1 MLPLSSLLSSL
12 LAARTGRLTDAL
24 EAADF
29 DVFIATSPPNVMY
42 ATGYMTP
49 VAQMLA
55 VHPMAAIVTVAER
68 RLVLPVADSAP
79 AIDLGIPP
87 EEIVAFGTFY
97 FESPT
102 GEGPSTWAGRYGS
115 LAEAVTVALSQL
127 GITSGRIGLDT
138 AGLGQNEAPVRASLP
153 DGAKIV
159 DATAWARTVRSRKTE
174 PEIALLRRSAEL
186 AVQGIDRAVA
196 AAAPGMTE
204 RDLAQLVAAAMVE
217 GDAMPKFVIV
227 TSGPRSALA
236 DAIVTDREIRPG
248 DLVRFDVGC
257 LFEGYWSDIGRT
269 AVVGGPTALQSARYA
284 AVYAAEQAQL
294 AAVREGVIAADLF
307 DLAMQT
313 AEAGGIKGY
322 RRQHCGHGIGAEV
335 YEHPIIAPGVNAPLL
350 AGMTYCF
357 ETPYYELGWGGM
369 MVEDTVV
376 VTEDGAVSFTDTDR
390 TLRVIPA

>member
-1 MLPLSSLLSSL
+1 M
-12 LAARTGRLTDAL
+12 DAL
-24 EAADF
+24 STAAF
-29 DVFIATSPPNVMY
+29 DVFIATSPVNVMY

-49 VAQMLA
+49 VAQMAA
-55 VHPMAAIVTVAER
+55 VHPMAAIITPGAR

-79 AIDLGIPP
+79 AIDFGIPA
-87 EEIVAFGTFY
+87 EEIVAFGRFY

-102 GEGPSTWAGRYGS
+102 GDGPSTWADRYAS
-115 LAEAVTVALSQL
+115 LAEAVAVALPQL
-127 GITSGRIGLDT
+127 GVTSGRIGLDG
-138 AGLGQNEAPVRASLP
+138 AGLGPNEEAVRASLP
-153 DGAKIV
+153 PAAEVI
-159 DATAWARTVRSRKTE
+159 DATTWARSVRACKTE
-174 PEIALLRRSAEL
+174 PEVALLRHSAQL
-186 AVQGIDRAVA
+186 SVQGIDHAVA

-204 RDLAQLVAAAMVE
+204 RDLARLVAGTMVE
-217 GDAMPKFVIV
+217 GDAAPKFVIV

-236 DAIVTDREIRPG
+236 DALTTDRAIQPG

-257 LFEGYWSDIGRT
+257 LYEGYWSDIGRT
-269 AVVGGPTALQSARYA
+269 AVVGEPTALQQSRYD

-294 AAVREGVIAADLF
+294 DAVKAGVNAGDLF
-307 DLAMQT
+307 ALGMKT
-313 AEAGGIKGY
+313 VEAGGISNY

-335 YEHPIIAPGVNAPLL
+335 YEHPIIAAGVDAPVL

-369 MVEDTVV
+369 MVEDTIV

>member
-1 MLPLSSLLSSL
+1 M
-12 LAARTGRLTDAL
+12 DAL
-24 EAADF
+24 STAAF
-29 DVFIATSPPNVMY
+29 DVFIATSPVNVMY

-49 VAQMLA
+49 VAQMAA
-55 VHPMAAIVTVAER
+55 VHPMAAIITPGAR

-79 AIDLGIPP
+79 AIDFGIPA
-87 EEIVAFGTFY
+87 EEIVAFGRFY

-102 GEGPSTWAGRYGS
+102 GDGPSTWADRYAS
-115 LAEAVTVALSQL
+115 LAEAVAVALPQL
-127 GITSGRIGLDT
+127 GVTSGRIGLDG
-138 AGLGQNEAPVRASLP
+138 AGLGPNEEAVRASLP
-153 DGAKIV
+153 SAAEVI
-159 DATAWARTVRSRKTE
+159 DATTWARSVRACKTE
-174 PEIALLRRSAEL
+174 PEVALLRHSAQL
-186 AVQGIDRAVA
+186 SVQGIDHAVA

-204 RDLAQLVAAAMVE
+204 RDLARLVAGTMVE
-217 GDAMPKFVIV
+217 GDAAPKFVIV

-236 DAIVTDREIRPG
+236 DALTTDRAIQPG

-257 LFEGYWSDIGRT
+257 LYEGYWSDIGRT
-269 AVVGGPTALQSARYA
+269 AVVGEPTALQQSRYD

-294 AAVREGVIAADLF
+294 DAVKAGVNAGDLF
-307 DLAMQT
+307 ALGMKT
-313 AEAGGIKGY
+313 VEAGGISNY

-335 YEHPIIAPGVNAPLL
+335 YEHPIIAAGVDAPVL

-369 MVEDTVV
+369 MVEDTIV

>member
-1 MLPLSSLLSSL
+1 LSSL

-24 EAADF
+24 GVADF
-29 DVFIATSPPNVMY
+29 DVFVATSPANVMY

-49 VAQMLA
+49 VAQMAA
-55 VHPMAAIVTVAER
+55 VHPMAVIITPAGR
-68 RLVLPVADSAP
+68 RLVLPVSDSAP
-79 AIDLGIPP
+79 AIDLGIPA
-87 EEIVAFGTFY
+87 EEIVAFGKFY

-102 GEGPSTWAGRYGS
+102 GEGPSTWADRYSS
-115 LAEAVTVALSQL
+115 LAEAMTVALGEL
-127 GITSGRIGLDT
+127 GVTSGRIGLDT
-138 AGLGQNEAPVRASLP
+138 AGLGPNEAPVRASLP
-153 DGAKIV
+153 GGAEVV
-159 DATAWARTVRSRKTE
+159 DATAWARSVRGSKTE

-186 AVQGIDRAVA
+186 SVAGIDRAVA
-196 AAAPGMTE
+196 AATPGMTE
-204 RDLAQLVAAAMVE
+204 RDLARLVAGVMVE

-236 DAIVTDREIRPG
+236 DTIVTDRAIAPG

-257 LFEGYWSDIGRT
+257 LLEGYWSDIGRT
-269 AVVGGPTALQSARYA
+269 AVVGEPTALQRSRYDA
-284 AVYAAEQAQL
+284 IYAAEQAQL
-294 AAVREGVIAADLF
+294 DTAKAGLIAADLF
-307 DLAMQT
+307 DLGMKT
-313 AEAGGIKGY
+313 VEAGGIKGY

-335 YEHPIIAPGVNAPLL
+335 YEHPIIAAGVDAPLL

-376 VTEDGAVSFTDTDR
+376 VTDDRAVSFTDTDR